1 MVALVGAASLG
12 AVQIESTGAVLAVTS
27 GALASGVGYAMWYAA
42 LPGLTAT
49 AAATVQLSVPVLAA
63 LAGVLLMAEA
73 VTPRLV
79 IASLLILGGVAL
91 ALLKRRSA

>member
-1 MVALVGAASLG
+1 
-12 AVQIESTGAVLAVTS
+12 VTS

-49 AAATVQLSVPVLAA
+49 GAATVQLSVPVLAA
-63 LAGVLLMAEA
+63 LAGVIFMAEA

-91 ALLKRRSA
+91 ALLKRRAG